1 MGKIAVMMSV
11 ARPEG
16 RMSSHFGLA
25 KWMMIADR
33 QKGSPEFVRNE
44 ELNGRS
50 MAEIAIGH
58 GCSDVIVL
66 DIGDGALR
74 RLQSAK
80 INAWAA
86 PAAVSGREALD
97 LFVQG
102 QLAPVPAAH
111 AAEHKGHGECCCGG
125 HGGCGAHKGSHA
137 SNCCGSATAEGN

>member
-33 QKGSPEFVRNE
+33 QTCSPEFVRNE

-50 MAEIAIGH
+50 MAEIAVGH

-80 INAWAA
+80 ISAWAA

-97 LFVQG
+97 LFIQG
-102 QLAPVPAAH
+102 RLAPVPAAH
-111 AAEHKGHGECCCGG
+111 AAEHKGHGGCCCGT
-125 HGGCGAHKGSHA
+125 HKGAHS
-137 SNCCGSATAEGN
+137 SNCCGSSSAPGD